1 MNNQKTCGDG
11 NAENCPG
18 CWQCFEDDEKLT
30 NHELADKCADAY
42 STDSYRGGWNGCV
55 RMLRQRGYDDRQ
67 VEAILRSKWTRWA
80 GDGSEQRRYGSYT
93 STDLANFLDSMSAA
107 DLKAGLQD
115 LVDGTF
121 YG

>member
-1 MNNQKTCGDG
+1 
-11 NAENCPG
+11 
-18 CWQCFEDDEKLT
+18 
-30 NHELADKCADAY
+30 
-42 STDSYRGGWNGCV
+42 
-55 RMLRQRGYDDRQ
+55 MLRQRGYDDQQ

-107 DLKAGLQD
+107 DLKAGLQE

-121 YG
+121 HG